1 MQGSFSEQSLK
12 SYEELIQESFSTNF
26 SELDMEVYDYT
37 RCVRADG
44 TVYSSRGKCRKG
56 RETAAV
62 ASHPQAQRKSD
73 AGRMAAAEKLESP
86 KQTSAKVKA
95 PVPAPVPTPAV
106 RTAKKPKA
114 APLTAE
120 EKAEKKWLAQRDKL
134 DAIKA
139 EHAKMTAE
147 VEAQGYKVY
156 ATGTGASMLHRMAK
170 ERGIATPAQLSNM
183 RIKHSQQEP
192 ERIKKERLAEDERKR
207 LSEIAGT
214 TREQRKGMVRER
226 IEKLNKSKYLN
237 TLKDV
242 NYNVEIMKKSIES
255 DPSMDTLKNRVALTA
270 MRAFR
275 AQMVRESRLERE
287 EKYRSLDEYLK
298 ESPKYDRTPGSRE
311 SMKAKYD
318 GNGPSQQRIEK
329 IYEAQG
335 FNSRPE
341 LVRSRSDLE
350 KRKDILR
357 EPDGR
362 PLILYRGVSE
372 ESFARQFQGSGPG
385 GDKHFPGKG
394 IYGNGSYA
402 ASAGG
407 DLREGRKDWN
417 PFGREDPSE
426 TAQRTAASYAGGGKD
441 VRDRVTSF
449 ALRSDAN
456 VVQFQGESL
465 SVQEAKFSQW
475 KNDTFRNASEK
486 FGVTFDDLGEA
497 AAVLGVHA
505 YRVPMDGDEDYWVI
519 LNRGAVIAAQ
529 DSQLPD
535 S

>member
-12 SYEELIQESFSTNF
+12 SYNELIQESFSTNF

-44 TVYSSRGKCRKG
+44 TVYGSRGKCRKG

-62 ASHPQAQRKSD
+62 ASHPQAQRKST
-73 AGRMAAAEKLESP
+73 AARMSAAAEKLEGS
-86 KQTSAKVKA
+86 KQTPAKVKA
-95 PVPAPVPTPAV
+95 PVPAPVATPTV
-106 RTAKKPKA
+106 RTVKKHKA

-120 EKAEKKWLAQRDKL
+120 EKAEKKWLAQKDKL
-134 DAIKA
+134 DSIKA
-139 EHAKMTAE
+139 EHAKMIAE
-147 VEAQGYKVY
+147 VEAQGHKVY

-183 RIKHSQQEP
+183 RIKLFQQEP
-192 ERIKKERLAEDERKR
+192 ERIKKERLAEEERKR

-226 IEKLNKSKYLN
+226 IEELKKSKYLD

-242 NYNVEIMKKSIES
+242 NNNVEMMKKWIET

-275 AQMVRESRLERE
+275 AQMAREARLERE

-311 SMKAKYD
+311 PMKAKYD
-318 GNGPSQQRIEK
+318 GNGLSQQRLEK

-335 FNSRPE
+335 FNAKPE

-350 KRKDILR
+350 KRKDVLI
-357 EPDGR
+357 EPDGK
-362 PLILYRGVSE
+362 PLILYRGVTE
-372 ESFARQFQGSGPG
+372 ESFARQFQGSGPD
-385 GDKHFPGKG
+385 GDRHYPGSG
-394 IYGNGSYA
+394 VYGNGTYA
-402 ASAGG
+402 ASVDGHPKGRG
-407 DLREGRKDWN
+407 DPKY
-417 PFGREDPSE
+417 
-426 TAQRTAASYAGGGKD
+426 AQRTASSYTGRGGNLKD
-441 VRDRVTSF
+441 KVTAF

-456 VVQFQGESL
+456 VVQFEGANPELRYLEYSKWSREIMKQ
-465 SVQEAKFSQW
+465 
-475 KNDTFRNASEK
+475 ASEK
-486 FGVTFDDLGEA
+486 FGVEFNDQGEA
-497 AAVLGVHA
+497 AAAMGIHA
-505 YRVPMDGDEDYWVI
+505 YRVPMSSDEDYWII

-535 S
+535 L

>member
-12 SYEELIQESFSTNF
+12 QYEELIGEIASVNF
-26 SELDMEVYDYT
+26 SELNSDVYDFT

-44 TVYSSRGKCRKG
+44 TVYGSRGKCRKG
-56 RETAAV
+56 REAAAAV
-62 ASHPQAQRKSD
+62 VTSQAPRKSA
-73 AGRMAAAEKLESP
+73 AGRMATAAEKLE
-86 KQTSAKVKA
+86 TSAKVKA
-95 PVPAPVPTPAV
+95 PVPAPVATPEV
-106 RTAKKPKA
+106 RTVKKSKA
-114 APLTAE
+114 TPLTAE
-120 EKAEKKWLAQRDKL
+120 EKAEKKWLAQKDKL

-139 EHAKMTAE
+139 EHAKMIAE
-147 VEAQGYKVY
+147 VEARGHKVY
-156 ATGTGASMLHRMAK
+156 ATGTGATMLHRMAK
-170 ERGIATPAQLSNM
+170 ERGIATPAQLSSI
-183 RIKHSQQEP
+183 RIKLSQQEP
-192 ERIKKERLAEDERKR
+192 ERIKKERLAEEEKKR

-226 IEKLNKSKYLN
+226 IEELKKSKYLD

-242 NYNVEIMKKSIES
+242 NNNVEMMKKWIET

-275 AQMVRESRLERE
+275 AQMVREARLERE
-287 EKYRSLDEYLK
+287 EKYRSLDEFLK

-311 SMKAKYD
+311 PMKAKYN
-318 GNGPSQQRIEK
+318 GNGPEQQRLEK

-335 FNSRPE
+335 FNAKPE

-350 KRKDILR
+350 KRKDIVR

-372 ESFARQFQGSGPG
+372 ESFARQFQGSGPVG
-385 GDKHFPGKG
+385 HRHYPGLG
-394 IYGNGSYA
+394 VYGNGTYA

-407 DLREGRKDWN
+407 SQNSLPKNGNFDQ
-417 PFGREDPSE
+417 
-426 TAQRTAASYAGGGKD
+426 TAQRIASSYAGGGRD
-441 VRDRVTSF
+441 VKDRVTAF

-456 VVQFQGESL
+456 VVQFEGANPALRDLEYSKWSREIRKQ
-465 SVQEAKFSQW
+465 
-475 KNDTFRNASEK
+475 ASEK
-486 FGVTFDDLGEA
+486 FGAEFNDQGEA
-497 AAVLGVHA
+497 AAAMGIHA
-505 YRVPMDGDEDYWVI
+505 YRVPINSDEDYWVI